1 MAAISMTGLFPKDLT
16 GEMINLVRG
25 KSSLARLSNSEPV
38 SFTGNQEFTF
48 TLDKEIDIVAENGA
62 KSAGGGTIT
71 PVTITPIK
79 FEYSMRV
86 SDEFVTASEE
96 KRLPYL
102 RQFRD
107 GFARKLARGMD
118 IAAFHGVNPR
128 TGAASTVVGTNH
140 FDSQVTQTVTYN
152 ASNPNANVEGA
163 VALVTGNEH
172 EVTGFAMSPAF
183 RAALAAQTKQNGEP
197 MFPEL
202 GWGGAPETIK
212 GLTVDA
218 NSTVSFGTTPADH
231 GIVGNFR
238 DFFRWGFAEDIRFK
252 VIEAGNPDNDAT
264 LGDLAGRNQVLLRA
278 EAFVGWAILV
288 PTAFARIIPG
298 T

>member
-38 SFTGNQEFTF
+38 SFVGNQEFTF

-140 FDSQVTQTVTYN
+140 FDSRVTQTVTYN
-152 ASNPNANVEGA
+152 ASNPNANVEAA

-218 NSTVSFGTTPADH
+218 NSTVSFGTTPVDH